1 MSTRFFTFNI
11 RGLILASLVSPI
23 ILIWSSPILA
33 EAGETVEIGVEGM
46 TCPFCVHG
54 VQTNLHKLPHVS
66 GVQVSLE
73 LKKVRVHMKP
83 GHKADID
90 KVVQAIKDA
99 GFKPGSHTVVKTND

>member
-1 MSTRFFTFNI
+1 MPTQIATFKM
-11 RGLILASLVSPI
+11 RGLLLAGLGSLI

-33 EAGETVEIGVEGM
+33 EAGETVEIGVQGM

-83 GHKADID
+83 GHKADIN
-90 KVVQAIKDA
+90 KITQAIKNA
-99 GFKPGSHTVVKTND
+99 GFKPGPHTVLKTND